1 MERPTRAGEKR
12 LLGCRVAEV
21 LTTEQPSNPATQQQG
36 FTLAGVLVILSVM
49 LIFLAYTV
57 PRQWSAILQRERER
71 QTIYA
76 MQQYARACLEF
87 QRKNQTY
94 PVSPTQLKEARSPRI
109 IRGFKGELVDP
120 LTGEVD
126 WLVITQAAAAAIPT
140 TNGPGGGGLPNDG
153 SRNNPSPQNTNSGG
167 PIQTGTNPPG
177 TAPALPGVPIK
188 DYAGGPFVGVRPP
201 ITGKSLL
208 TLNGNETYETWS
220 YTALDL
226 NNDITRQMLGLAQ
239 VYK

>member
-1 MERPTRAGEKR
+1 MGWMGHRIRAGE
-12 LLGCRVAEV
+12 
-21 LTTEQPSNPATQQQG
+21 SG

-57 PRQWSAILQRERER
+57 PKQWSAIMQRERER
-71 QTIYA
+71 QTIYV

-87 QRKNQTY
+87 QKKNQTY
-94 PVSPTQLKEARSPRI
+94 PVSPTQLKEARSPRL
-109 IRGFKGELVDP
+109 IRGLNGEMVDP

-126 WLVITQAAAAAIPT
+126 WLVISQAAAASIV
-140 TNGPGGGGLPNDG
+140 NNPGGA
-153 SRNNPSPQNTNSGG
+153 NPPPPQ
-167 PIQTGTNPPG
+167 PQTGTNPQS
-177 TAPALPGVPIK
+177 TKTLPGIPIK

-201 ITGKSLL
+201 ISGKAILS
-208 TLNGNETYETWS
+208 LNGKDTYETWS

-226 NNDITRQMLGLAQ
+226 NIDITKRMAGLAQ

>member
-1 MERPTRAGEKR
+1 MVWMERRTNRGDGER
-12 LLGCRVAEV
+12 
-21 LTTEQPSNPATQQQG
+21 G

-57 PRQWSAILQRERER
+57 PRQWSAIMQREREL

-76 MQQYARACLEF
+76 MQQYARACYEF
-87 QRKNQTY
+87 QKKNNTY
-94 PVSPTQLKEARSPRI
+94 PVNPSQLKEARSPRM
-109 IRGFKGELVDP
+109 IRGITGEIPDP

-126 WLVITQAAAAAIPT
+126 WLVITQAQAASIPN
-140 TNGPGGGGLPNDG
+140 TNGTVPIGGTPPF
-153 SRNNPSPQNTNSGG
+153 NPSPQNPN
-167 PIQTGTNPPG
+167 QNPPTGATGATGG
-177 TAPALPGVPIK
+177 TGNTGGLPGVPIK

-201 ITGKSLL
+201 ISGKAMVS
-208 TLNGNETYETWS
+208 LNGNDTYETWS

-226 NNDITRQMLGLAQ
+226 NADIQRRAAGLSI

>member
-1 MERPTRAGEKR
+1 MAHRSRAGE
-12 LLGCRVAEV
+12 
-21 LTTEQPSNPATQQQG
+21 SG

-57 PRQWSAILQRERER
+57 PRQWSAIMQRERER
-71 QTIYA
+71 QTIYV

-94 PVSPTQLKEARSPRI
+94 PVNPSQLKEARSPRI
-109 IRGFKGELVDP
+109 IRGLNGEMVDP
-120 LTGEVD
+120 LTGQVD
-126 WLVITQAAAAAIPT
+126 WLVITQAAAASMPSNGPGPVMNPSAQNPT
-140 TNGPGGGGLPNDG
+140 TN
-153 SRNNPSPQNTNSGG
+153 PQTGT
-167 PIQTGTNPPG
+167 TGTNPQS
-177 TAPALPGVPIK
+177 TTTLPGIPIK

-201 ITGKSLL
+201 ISGKAILS
-208 TLNGNETYETWS
+208 LNGNETYETWS

-226 NNDITRQMLGLAQ
+226 NTDITKRMLGLSQ

>member
-1 MERPTRAGEKR
+1 MAHRSRAGE
-12 LLGCRVAEV
+12 
-21 LTTEQPSNPATQQQG
+21 SG

-71 QTIYA
+71 QTIYV

-94 PVSPTQLKEARSPRI
+94 PVNPSQLKEARSPRM
-109 IRGFKGELVDP
+109 IRGLNGEMADP

-126 WLVITQAAAAAIPT
+126 WLVITQAAAAAMPSN
-140 TNGPGGGGLPNDG
+140 NGPGGIM
-153 SRNNPSPQNTNSGG
+153 NPSAQNTNTNPQTGT
-167 PIQTGTNPPG
+167 TGTNPQS
-177 TAPALPGVPIK
+177 TTTLPGVPIK

-201 ITGKSLL
+201 ISGKAILS
-208 TLNGNETYETWS
+208 LNGNETYETWS

-226 NNDITRQMLGLAQ
+226 NTEIAKRMAGLAQ

>member
-1 MERPTRAGEKR
+1 MGHRIRAGE
-12 LLGCRVAEV
+12 
-21 LTTEQPSNPATQQQG
+21 SG

-57 PRQWSAILQRERER
+57 PKQWSAIMQRERER
-71 QTIYA
+71 QTIYV

-87 QRKNQTY
+87 QKKNQTY
-94 PVSPTQLKEARSPRI
+94 PVSPTQLKEARSPRL
-109 IRGFKGELVDP
+109 IRGLNGEMVDP

-126 WLVITQAAAAAIPT
+126 WLVITQAAAASIV
-140 TNGPGGGGLPNDG
+140 NNPGGA
-153 SRNNPSPQNTNSGG
+153 NPPPPQ
-167 PIQTGTNPPG
+167 PQTGTNPQS
-177 TAPALPGVPIK
+177 TKTLPGIPIK

-201 ITGKSLL
+201 ISGKAILSLS
-208 TLNGNETYETWS
+208 GNDTYETWS

-226 NNDITRQMLGLAQ
+226 NIDITKRMAGLAQ

>member
-1 MERPTRAGEKR
+1 MGHRSRAGE
-12 LLGCRVAEV
+12 
-21 LTTEQPSNPATQQQG
+21 SG

-57 PRQWSAILQRERER
+57 PRQWSAIMQRERER
-71 QTIYA
+71 QTIYV

-94 PVSPTQLKEARSPRI
+94 PVSPSQLKEARSPRL
-109 IRGFKGELVDP
+109 IRGLNGEMVDP

-126 WLVITQAAAAAIPT
+126 WLVITQAAAATMP
-140 TNGPGGGGLPNDG
+140 TNGPGPVM
-153 SRNNPSPQNTNSGG
+153 NPSAQNPVTNPQTGSTGT
-167 PIQTGTNPPG
+167 TGTNPQSTP
-177 TAPALPGVPIK
+177 TLPGVPIK

-201 ITGKSLL
+201 ISGKAILS
-208 TLNGNETYETWS
+208 LNGNDTYETWS

-226 NNDITRQMLGLAQ
+226 NTDITKRMLGLGQ
-239 VYK
+239 IYK

>member
-1 MERPTRAGEKR
+1 MGHRIRAGE
-12 LLGCRVAEV
+12 
-21 LTTEQPSNPATQQQG
+21 SG

-57 PRQWSAILQRERER
+57 PKQWSAIMQRERER
-71 QTIYA
+71 QTIYV

-87 QRKNQTY
+87 QKKNQTY
-94 PVSPTQLKEARSPRI
+94 PVSPTQLKEARSPRL
-109 IRGFKGELVDP
+109 IRGLNGEMVDP

-126 WLVITQAAAAAIPT
+126 WLVISQAAAASIV
-140 TNGPGGGGLPNDG
+140 NNPGGA
-153 SRNNPSPQNTNSGG
+153 NPPPPQ
-167 PIQTGTNPPG
+167 PQTGTNPQS
-177 TAPALPGVPIK
+177 TKTLPGIPIK

-201 ITGKSLL
+201 ISGKAILS
-208 TLNGNETYETWS
+208 LNGKDTYETWS

-226 NNDITRQMLGLAQ
+226 NTDITKRMAGLAQ

>member
-1 MERPTRAGEKR
+1 MEHRTSPGDVRR
-12 LLGCRVAEV
+12 
-21 LTTEQPSNPATQQQG
+21 SPANERG

-71 QTIYA
+71 QTIYV

-94 PVSPTQLKEARSPRI
+94 PVSPSQLKEARSPRMM
-109 IRGFKGELVDP
+109 RGVKGELIDP

-126 WLVITQAAAAAIPT
+126 WLVITQAAAAAMPSANNP
-140 TNGPGGGGLPNDG
+140 NGSGPAFNPSAQNPVNRPGGTLP
-153 SRNNPSPQNTNSGG
+153 
-167 PIQTGTNPPG
+167 QTGTNPQG
-177 TAPALPGVPIK
+177 TPTLPGVPLK

-201 ITGKSLL
+201 ISGKAIL
-208 TLNGNETYETWS
+208 TLNGNDTYETWS

-226 NNDITRQMLGLAQ
+226 TTDITKRMTGLTQ

>member
-1 MERPTRAGEKR
+1 MAHRSRAGEVR
-12 LLGCRVAEV
+12 FLGCWVTGLLRHRE
-21 LTTEQPSNPATQQQG
+21 TKQPCNSATSQRG

-71 QTIYA
+71 QTIYV

-109 IRGFKGELVDP
+109 IRGLNGEMVDP

-126 WLVITQAAAAAIPT
+126 WLVITQAAAAAMP
-140 TNGPGGGGLPNDG
+140 TNGPGPVM
-153 SRNNPSPQNTNSGG
+153 NPSAQNTNTNPQTGT
-167 PIQTGTNPPG
+167 TGTNPQS
-177 TAPALPGVPIK
+177 TTALPGVPIK

-201 ITGKSLL
+201 ISGKAILS
-208 TLNGNETYETWS
+208 LNGNETYETWS

-226 NNDITRQMLGLAQ
+226 NTDIAKRMAGLAQ
-239 VYK
+239 VFK

>member
-1 MERPTRAGEKR
+1 MGWMGHRIRAGE
-12 LLGCRVAEV
+12 
-21 LTTEQPSNPATQQQG
+21 SG

-57 PRQWSAILQRERER
+57 PKQWSAIMQRERER
-71 QTIYA
+71 QTIYV

-87 QRKNQTY
+87 QKKNQTY
-94 PVSPTQLKEARSPRI
+94 PVSPTQLKEARSPRL
-109 IRGFKGELVDP
+109 IRGLNGEMVDP

-126 WLVITQAAAAAIPT
+126 WLVITQAAAASIV
-140 TNGPGGGGLPNDG
+140 NNPGGA
-153 SRNNPSPQNTNSGG
+153 NPPPPQ
-167 PIQTGTNPPG
+167 PQTGTNPQS
-177 TAPALPGVPIK
+177 TKTLPGIPIK

-201 ITGKSLL
+201 ISGKAILS
-208 TLNGNETYETWS
+208 LNGKDTYETWS

-226 NNDITRQMLGLAQ
+226 NIDITKRMAGLAQ

>member
-1 MERPTRAGEKR
+1 MGLRIRAGDER
-12 LLGCRVAEV
+12 E
-21 LTTEQPSNPATQQQG
+21 SG

-57 PRQWSAILQRERER
+57 PRQWSAIMQRERER

-87 QRKNQTY
+87 QRKNNTY
-94 PVSPTQLKEARSPRI
+94 PVSPSQLKEARSPRI
-109 IRGFKGELVDP
+109 IRGVKSELIDP

-126 WLVITQAAAAAIPT
+126 WLVITQAAAASIPANNGP
-140 TNGPGGGGLPNDG
+140 NGPGPLPGPVTTDT
-153 SRNNPSPQNTNSGG
+153 SRNSQLPQSPTPTPQTPTNP
-167 PIQTGTNPPG
+167 QTGTSPQSAG
-177 TAPALPGVPIK
+177 ALPGIPIK

-201 ITGKSLL
+201 ISGKAILS
-208 TLNGNETYETWS
+208 LNGNETYETWS

-226 NNDITRQMLGLAQ
+226 NNDIAKRMAGLAQ
-239 VYK
+239 VFK